1 MRIMLLALVLCGAC
15 KQKPTL
21 EQLTKIRDEACACPD
36 KPCADKVNE
45 AMEAALRGF
54 GDTTDLDDKTQH
66 ILMDT
71 AMCLAKQGVH

>member
-1 MRIMLLALVLCGAC
+1 MRILLLAVLLCAC

-36 KPCADKVNE
+36 RACADKVSQ

-54 GDTTDLDDKTQH
+54 DDASDLDDKTQH
-66 ILMDT
+66 IVMDT